1 MIEHIP
7 VMQYEHRNYAKRF
20 ISLIDALYDNHVKLM
35 ASAGADPLS
44 LYRAADGIEVM
55 EFQRT
60 ASRLVE
66 MGSESYLALP
76 HGHRDSTASGS
87 TTGLV
92 ET

>member
-1 MIEHIP
+1 
-7 VMQYEHRNYAKRF
+7 
-20 ISLIDALYDNHVKLM
+20 
-35 ASAGADPLS
+35 
-44 LYRAADGIEVM
+44 M

-76 HGHRDSTASGS
+76 HGERDSTASGS